1 MGKRRYG
8 NPQDELMDD
17 QPQSQPAPEPQVVVP
32 SRVELIDP
40 NQTTPE
46 SSLRVMGR
54 SQVRHRPRL
63 ALGLF
68 LATCLSTFLVG
79 SGLIVA
85 LLYPE
90 LLVKVYEKGD
100 LWKAVSQGLRYSGAV
115 MSILLA
121 HEMGHYLLA
130 RRYRVPASLPY
141 FIPLPLPP
149 LGTLGAVIIQGAELV
164 ESREPS
170 DGDTSKPFIRVAA
183 DRKQM
188 FDIAIAGPLAGLFV
202 AMPIVWMGIS
212 NGTVVPIDRSAL
224 RLGDPLILQ
233 WLTTIIHGP
242 LESGMELQ
250 IGPLGMA
257 GWVGIL
263 ITALNLIPIGQLDG
277 GHILYALIGKRSHY
291 VSIGLLLGAVL
302 MMVVMRYPAYSLMI
316 ILLIV
321 TGPRHPPTANDDVPL
336 GTFRIILGW
345 LTLAFIIIGF
355 TPTPFV
361 IDG

>member
-1 MGKRRYG
+1 MPDE
-8 NPQDELMDD
+8 PQI
-17 QPQSQPAPEPQVVVP
+17 QPAHEPEVIVP
-32 SRVELIDP
+32 ERVELIDP
-40 NQTTPE
+40 AREAVKP
-46 SSLRVMGR
+46 SLRVMGR

-63 ALGLF
+63 AMGLF

-85 LLYPE
+85 VFFPGV
-90 LLVKVYEKGD
+90 LVKLHQAGE
-100 LWKAVSQGLRYSGAV
+100 LWKAVGRGLLYSGAV
-115 MSILLA
+115 MAILLA
-121 HEMGHYLLA
+121 HEMGHYLQA
-130 RRYRVPASLPY
+130 RRYGVPASLPY
-141 FIPLPLPP
+141 FMPMPIPP

-164 ESREPS
+164 EPVESNEA
-170 DGDTSKPFIRVAA
+170 DGGKKKPFVRVSA

-188 FDIAIAGPLAGLFV
+188 FDIAISGPLAGLIL
-202 AMPIVWMGIS
+202 ALPIVWLGVYL
-212 NGTVVPIDRSAL
+212 GEVKPIPEDDQIL

-233 WLTTIIHGP
+233 WITTAIHGP
-242 LESGMELQ
+242 LGPNEELT

-263 ITALNLIPIGQLDG
+263 ITALNLVPIGQLDG

-291 VSIGLLLGAVL
+291 VSIGLLIGAVAT
-302 MMVVMRYPAYSLMI
+302 MVIMRYPAYSLMI

-336 GTFRIILGW
+336 GKVRIIVGW

-361 IDG
+361 IPEG